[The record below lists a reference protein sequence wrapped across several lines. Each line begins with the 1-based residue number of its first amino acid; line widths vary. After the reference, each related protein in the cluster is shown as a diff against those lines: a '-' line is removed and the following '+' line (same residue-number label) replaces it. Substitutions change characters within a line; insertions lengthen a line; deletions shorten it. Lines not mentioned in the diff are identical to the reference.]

1 MGIPTIKDR
10 ALQTLVNLV
19 LLPLVELTSEPNSYG
34 FRPYRDCK
42 MAIGA
47 VRSNLLSHDP
57 DKLREGIRFRS
68 KNTRAE
74 TGKNTITGKDKYILD
89 ADIKGFFDNINH
101 DWIMECIF
109 TEGTKN
115 VYFSLTKR
123 QDYRQTGNY

>member
-1 MGIPTIKDR
+1 
-10 ALQTLVNLV
+10 
-19 LLPLVELTSEPNSYG
+19 
-34 FRPYRDCK
+34 

-101 DWIMECIF
+101 DWIME
-109 TEGTKN
+109 N
-115 VYFSLTKR
+115 VFLPKELKMFILA
-123 QDYRQTGNY
+123 